1 MQEQPKK
8 RQPKKPKSKRIN
20 VSDREKW
27 SRILK
32 DVDKEEVPITCLEA
46 LNVNLKDGT
55 TVVIDILQLLD
66 EGHEPSEIENR
77 INDKLEKLD
86 YIIKD
91 VDFFVNIDRVA
102 KTIQPLTDKFLASLK

>member
-27 SRILK
+27 TRILK
-32 DVDKEEVPITCLEA
+32 DVEKDEIPITCLEA
-46 LNVNLKDGT
+46 LNVNLRDGT
-55 TVVIDILQLLD
+55 SVVIDILQLLE
-66 EGHEPSEIENR
+66 EGRDPVEIEER
-77 INDKLEKLD
+77 INEKLEKLD

-91 VDFFVNIDRVA
+91 VDFFVNIDLVA
-102 KTIQPLTDKFLASLK
+102 KTIQPITDKFLASLK